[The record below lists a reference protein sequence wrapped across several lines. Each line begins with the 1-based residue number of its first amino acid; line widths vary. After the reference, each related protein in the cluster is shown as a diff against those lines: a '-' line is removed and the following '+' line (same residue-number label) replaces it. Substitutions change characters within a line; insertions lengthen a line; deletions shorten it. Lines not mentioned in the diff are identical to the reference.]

1 MATADA
7 PYACKTPEQFPGA
20 YLQVA
25 EYSQWNQ
32 RCYLS
37 VPFSSRNAFLSAY
50 FCSLPAVPGKQDAGN
65 CGHPAWLQVLIPID
79 LCGLCED
86 EELVSLLVKGFI
98 KRVSNLPVHRTSL
111 GVPLK
116 RRSGSAAVWVWPA
129 ILPVQE
135 LPGVWMFLVLTPH
148 LEKQEFRIG
157 VSFPFCPSGLHHGV
171 PLLRASLPWGWWGE
185 LLLKRCLK
193 FVFYGHTDAKTSILT
208 FSIETRSPES
218 SFFSSDFQRNEN
230 IFIDPQYCGSQALSL
245 QCLK

>member
-1 MATADA
+1 
-7 PYACKTPEQFPGA
+7 
-20 YLQVA
+20 
-25 EYSQWNQ
+25 
-32 RCYLS
+32 
-37 VPFSSRNAFLSAY
+37 
-50 FCSLPAVPGKQDAGN
+50 
-65 CGHPAWLQVLIPID
+65 
-79 LCGLCED
+79 
-86 EELVSLLVKGFI
+86 
-98 KRVSNLPVHRTSL
+98 
-111 GVPLK
+111 
-116 RRSGSAAVWVWPA
+116 
-129 ILPVQE
+129 
-135 LPGVWMFLVLTPH
+135 MFLVLTPH

-245 QCLK
+245 QCPKQQLTPLALPGFVLKLSEPLFPHLYNGDHKTCPIVCASAQGLVHKKCSGSVSFCY